1 MLARCAEAKF
11 LRFADEIVKYARANS
26 GMTIAMCR
34 AFMKMYAYCHMY
46 GKACDLCECIR
57 PVREA
62 RHERQQSWD
71 SWE

>member
-1 MLARCAEAKF
+1 MVVVFLSEERCIKTRKAQAQAKVV
-11 LRFADEIVKYARANS
+11 EYACANS

-62 RHERQQSWD
+62 
-71 SWE
+71 